1 MEDAHA
7 GMTIFFENYY
17 PNSKV
22 EGFYI
27 KKLSLEF
34 LIFLRHN
41 NFFLKMKTFFRHK
54 PKLLVLRTLWMFVKF
69 LKFVAENPR
78 IPFYPFIFLY
88 HENMEFRVF
97 CGIFNEIFKK
107 FQILFFPYM
116 KLQLL
121 INNVF
126 IIFDNCAFKIQNSK
140 KPRFWTVS
148 YMTDCQIW
156 VQFRG
161 N

>member
-1 MEDAHA
+1 
-7 GMTIFFENYY
+7 
-17 PNSKV
+17 
-22 EGFYI
+22 
-27 KKLSLEF
+27 
-34 LIFLRHN
+34 
-41 NFFLKMKTFFRHK
+41 MKTFFRHK
-54 PKLLVLRTLWMFVKF
+54 PKLLVLQTLWMFVKF

-78 IPFYPFIFLY
+78 IPFYPFIILY

-97 CGIFNEIFKK
+97 GGIFNEIFKK

-148 YMTDCQIW
+148 
-156 VQFRG
+156 
-161 N
+161 

>member
-1 MEDAHA
+1 MSLFQLFIFENFPRNHSTNEFVVKELKYQKILTWAPQGTLLEDAHA

-17 PNSKV
+17 PISKV

-54 PKLLVLRTLWMFVKF
+54 PKLLVLQTLWMFVKF

-97 CGIFNEIFKK
+97 LWH
-107 FQILFFPYM
+107 FQ
-116 KLQLL
+116 
-121 INNVF
+121 
-126 IIFDNCAFKIQNSK
+126 
-140 KPRFWTVS
+140 
-148 YMTDCQIW
+148 
-156 VQFRG
+156 
-161 N
+161 

>member
-1 MEDAHA
+1 
-7 GMTIFFENYY
+7 MTFFFENYY

-54 PKLLVLRTLWMFVKF
+54 LKLLVLRTLWMFVKF
-69 LKFVAENPR
+69 FKFVAENPR

-97 CGIFNEIFKK
+97 VAFSMKFLKNFKIS
-107 FQILFFPYM
+107 FFHTWNYNYWSTMFSLFFITVHLKSRIP
-116 KLQLL
+116 KKNSFLDGV
-121 INNVF
+121 INS
-126 IIFDNCAFKIQNSK
+126 I
-140 KPRFWTVS
+140 
-148 YMTDCQIW
+148 
-156 VQFRG
+156 
-161 N
+161 

>member
-1 MEDAHA
+1 
-7 GMTIFFENYY
+7 
-17 PNSKV
+17 
-22 EGFYI
+22 
-27 KKLSLEF
+27 
-34 LIFLRHN
+34 
-41 NFFLKMKTFFRHK
+41 MKTFFRHK

-69 LKFVAENPR
+69 LIFVAENPR

-140 KPRFWTVS
+140 KPRFWMVS
-148 YMTDCQIW
+148 YVVVAPSAWAGGKHHLRHLTVYD
-156 VQFRG
+156 FPARRYAS
-161 N
+161 NY

>member
-1 MEDAHA
+1 
-7 GMTIFFENYY
+7 
-17 PNSKV
+17 
-22 EGFYI
+22 
-27 KKLSLEF
+27 
-34 LIFLRHN
+34 
-41 NFFLKMKTFFRHK
+41 
-54 PKLLVLRTLWMFVKF
+54 MFVKF

-121 INNVF
+121 TNNVF

-148 YMTDCQIW
+148 YTKMGELSEVCDVCGKDFQNVEVHFLAILKLMKTEKIY
-156 VQFRG
+156 
-161 N
+161 

>member
-17 PNSKV
+17 PISKV

-34 LIFLRHN
+34 LIFLRHD
-41 NFFLKMKTFFRHK
+41 NFFLKMKTFLDIK
-54 PKLLVLRTLWMFVKF
+54 LKLLVHHILWMFV
-69 LKFVAENPR
+69 KFVAENPR

-88 HENMEFRVF
+88 HENMEFLVF

-121 INNVF
+121 TNNVF

-140 KPRFWTVS
+140 KTRFWTVS
-148 YMTDCQIW
+148 YT
-156 VQFRG
+156 
-161 N
+161 

>member
-1 MEDAHA
+1 M
-7 GMTIFFENYY
+7 
-17 PNSKV
+17 
-22 EGFYI
+22 
-27 KKLSLEF
+27 
-34 LIFLRHN
+34 
-41 NFFLKMKTFFRHK
+41 
-54 PKLLVLRTLWMFVKF
+54 LVLRTLWMFVKF

-107 FQILFFPYM
+107 FQILFFPFM

-148 YMTDCQIW
+148 YAGLKSAINYILGVKNCSQYDFSYQNNFGQQKIP
-156 VQFRG
+156 
-161 N
+161 

>member
-1 MEDAHA
+1 
-7 GMTIFFENYY
+7 MT
-17 PNSKV
+17 
-22 EGFYI
+22 
-27 KKLSLEF
+27 
-34 LIFLRHN
+34 RHSD
-41 NFFLKMKTFFRHK
+41 KMKSH
-54 PKLLVLRTLWMFVKF
+54 FVDVCEI

-88 HENMEFRVF
+88 HKNMEFRVF

-107 FQILFFPYM
+107 FQILFFPYI

-121 INNVF
+121 TNNVF

-148 YMTDCQIW
+148 YIVSGYKLASFCCLPCVWGMSDDRE
-156 VQFRG
+156 RG
-161 N
+161 RDDDV

>member
-1 MEDAHA
+1 MDVCE
-7 GMTIFFENYY
+7 I
-17 PNSKV
+17 
-22 EGFYI
+22 
-27 KKLSLEF
+27 
-34 LIFLRHN
+34 
-41 NFFLKMKTFFRHK
+41 
-54 PKLLVLRTLWMFVKF
+54 

-78 IPFYPFIFLY
+78 IPFYRFIFLY

-97 CGIFNEIFKK
+97 CGFFNEIFKK

-140 KPRFWTVS
+140 KTRIWMVS
-148 YMTDCQIW
+148 YELYLIF
-156 VQFRG
+156 VL
-161 N
+161 